1 MLIKEVL
8 SKSVEFLRNKT
19 PDTPRLDAE
28 LLISW
33 ALGLSRVDLYMKYDC
48 PLKDEEVSRCR
59 EVIARRGK
67 GEPVAYIKGERDFY
81 GRTFKVNSSV
91 LIPRPESEGI
101 IEQALAWIKSETVE
115 KPQIL
120 DLGTGSGILGIT
132 LATEI
137 PQAQVTM
144 VDISNEALK
153 VARENA
159 TNLGVKDR
167 CEILNG
173 DAAKI
178 ILNNKFDLV
187 VANPPYI
194 KNGDPLVA
202 KAVFTYEPHQA
213 LYSGPTG
220 LEFIESWLNHLI
232 KGLAGNSLVLF
243 EIGADQG
250 QAAKDIFTSL
260 QVFATVEVLKDLSGY
275 DRIIR
280 AVKNG

>member
-19 PDTPRLDAE
+19 PDSPRLDAE

-33 ALGLSRVDLYMKYDC
+33 ALGISRVDLYMKYDC
-48 PLKDEEVSRCR
+48 PLKEEEISRCR

-91 LIPRPESEGI
+91 LIPRPETEEI
-101 IEQALAWIKSETVE
+101 IESALAWLKTEAIEN
-115 KPQIL
+115 PQIL

-132 LATEI
+132 LAVEI

-144 VDISNEALK
+144 VDISNEALG
-153 VARENA
+153 VAQVNT
-159 TNLGVKDR
+159 TNFSVQGR
-167 CEILNG
+167 CELLNG
-173 DAAKI
+173 DAATINLSK
-178 ILNNKFDLV
+178 KYDLV

-232 KGLAGNSLVLF
+232 KNLKDKSLVLF

-250 QAAKDIFTSL
+250 QSAKDIFTSS
-260 QVFATVEVLKDLSGY
+260 QVFATVDVLKDLSGY